1 MSDTPKPK
9 QLLHLVF
16 GGELDS
22 VSTTEF
28 KDLDKLDIV
37 GVYPNYATAYAAWR
51 AKAQGSVDNAA
62 DALFHR
68 SFAPPARPGQP
79 GAATLKARMRLWR
92 QIGQQRW
99 AKVTIGIVA
108 AEYLRFVGRTTRF
121 TLEPARHLCARRSR
135 HADHLGV
142 LARPASVGAGGAE
155 DRASRS
161 TCWCRGIATARSMRS
176 PRERL
181 GVGTIRGSG
190 NHGGG
195 FVHKAGV
202 AAFQAMLDSLADGA
216 SIALSADVPKVARVA
231 GLGIIKLAQASGRP
245 IYPSAIATSRRYVV
259 NNWDRTTINL
269 PFGRGAGVAAEP
281 ISVPADADDAAL
293 EAARRL
299 LEDRLNAAT
308 RRAYE
313 LVDQPRRGV

>member
-1 MSDTPKPK
+1 M
-9 QLLHLVF
+9 
-16 GGELDS
+16 E
-22 VSTTEF
+22 
-28 KDLDKLDIV
+28 
-37 GVYPNYATAYAAWR
+37 
-51 AKAQGSVDNAA
+51 
-62 DALFHR
+62 
-68 SFAPPARPGQP
+68 
-79 GAATLKARMRLWR
+79 LWR
-92 QIGQQRW
+92 RIGRQRW
-99 AKVTIGIVA
+99 AKLTVGVLA
-108 AEYLRFVGRTTRF
+108 AEYLRFVGKTTRF
-121 TLEPARHLCARRSR
+121 QLEPADIYARGEADMPIILAFWHGQHLLAPMARRIEHRVNMLVSR
-135 HADHLGV
+135 HRDGEINAIA
-142 LARPASVGAGGAE
+142 AR
-155 DRASRS
+155 
-161 TCWCRGIATARSMRS
+161 
-176 PRERL
+176 RL
-181 GVGTIRGSG
+181 GVGTIHGSG

-231 GLGIIKLAQASGRP
+231 GLGIIKLAQVSGRP

-259 NNWDRTTINL
+259 DNWDRTTINL

-281 ISVPADADDAAL
+281 ISVPADADDAGL